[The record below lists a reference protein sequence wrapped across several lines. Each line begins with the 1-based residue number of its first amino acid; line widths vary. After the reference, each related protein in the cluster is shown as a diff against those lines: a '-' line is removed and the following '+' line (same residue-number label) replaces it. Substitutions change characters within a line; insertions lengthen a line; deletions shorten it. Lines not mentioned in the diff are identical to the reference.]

1 MEKNKILVTWDFTE
15 LADFALAHAFR
26 FASVTDNEIAL
37 IHIVKKEKEIEEAT
51 EKLNRVVDEA
61 HKKYGKRPI
70 PIVKEGSIFTTI
82 GEVADEIDAN
92 LVIMGTHGIRGMQ
105 KLTGSWALKVITSS
119 KVPFVVVQAPPLAEK
134 YENIVFP
141 IDFKSENKEK
151 LNWINYLSKYYKLKV
166 RIVKPK
172 ITDEILLKKTNNNLI
187 FTKKILDSKGIDYDI
202 TTSDLTDL
210 SAASIDFA
218 VKIKADLVLIMT
230 TRDID
235 IKDFVFGATE
245 EKIIANSAKVS
256 VMVVNPND
264 ENRKFS
270 SFY

>member
-15 LADFALAHAFR
+15 LSEFALAHAFR

-37 IHIVKKEKEIEEAT
+37 IHIVKKQKEIEDAT
-51 EKLNRVVDEA
+51 TKLTHVVDEA
-61 HKKYGKRPI
+61 AKKYGKRPI

-82 GEVADEIDAN
+82 SEVAEEIDAN

-105 KLTGSWALKVITSS
+105 KLTGSWALKVITGS
-119 KVPFVVVQAPPLAEK
+119 KVPFVVIQAPPLHDK

-141 IDFKSENKEK
+141 IDFKSENKEM
-151 LNWINYLSKYYKLKV
+151 LNWISYLSKYYRLKV
-166 RIVKPK
+166 RILRPK
-172 ITDEILLKKTNNNLI
+172 ITDEIILRKTNNNIL
-187 FTKKILDSKGIDYDI
+187 FTKKVLDSKGIDYDI
-202 TTSDLTDL
+202 TTSEISDL

-218 VKIKADLVLIMT
+218 EKIQADLVLIMT

-235 IKDFVFGATE
+235 IKDFVFGPDE
-245 EKIIANSAKVS
+245 EKIIANSAKVT
-256 VMVVNPND
+256 VMCVNPND
-264 ENRKFS
+264 DRKFT